1 MHNLGK
7 CTNSCTGLHDS
18 DVLVTGTVPGYKN
31 VVNKLIFLLNMQAR
45 IELAPATKNSASLE
59 PSVVPTTN
67 QAGKNIDKANSERQ
81 MKTQNTGENTRF
93 TRGAANKYI
102 SNQVENTNNATPKF
116 ISPETLRNAAK
127 KRELKKKA

>member
-7 CTNSCTGLHDS
+7 CTNSCTGLHNS

-45 IELAPATKNSASLE
+45 IELAPATKNSASPE

-67 QAGKNIDKANSERQ
+67 QAGKNIEGVTCSLCFYLLPTSWL
-81 MKTQNTGENTRF
+81 M
-93 TRGAANKYI
+93 I
-102 SNQVENTNNATPKF
+102 
-116 ISPETLRNAAK
+116 I
-127 KRELKKKA
+127 

>member
-1 MHNLGK
+1 
-7 CTNSCTGLHDS
+7 
-18 DVLVTGTVPGYKN
+18 
-31 VVNKLIFLLNMQAR
+31 
-45 IELAPATKNSASLE
+45 
-59 PSVVPTTN
+59 
-67 QAGKNIDKANSERQ
+67 